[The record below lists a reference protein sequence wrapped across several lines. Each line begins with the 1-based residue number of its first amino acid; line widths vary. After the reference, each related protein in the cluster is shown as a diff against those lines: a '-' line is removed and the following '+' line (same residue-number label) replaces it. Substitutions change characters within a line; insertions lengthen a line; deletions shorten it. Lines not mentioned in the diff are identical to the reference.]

1 MRVVMMGTGTFAEPT
16 FEALLATF
24 GGDVV
29 GLVTQPERDSGNKR
43 GSTRQTGKGMA
54 NIARAASVPVAQ
66 TESINT
72 PEGLDQLRALQPD
85 LLVVAAYGQI
95 LSKDVLSTPTR
106 GTINVH
112 ASLLPKYRGAA
123 PVAYAILAGE
133 AQTGVTI
140 IKVTPG
146 LDSGDMI
153 LQESLDILPTDTTGT
168 LEARLATVG
177 ARLAVEAVRKYA
189 SGGPVE
195 GTKQDPA
202 RVTKAPKIKKEF
214 GLIDWSQPADTIE
227 RFVRAM
233 QPWPTAYTFLHRP
246 GKEPIR
252 VIVNAVRLADEYG
265 GEDGEGNKDEP
276 AVCGTVLFD
285 SSWAYGPGFRMPLT
299 PPPDT
304 PAKQLLVACGSGS
317 TLEILELQPAGKKRM
332 TAEEFLRGHPVTADV
347 RFGPEV
353 LS

>member
-1 MRVVMMGTGTFAEPT
+1 MRIVMMGAGTFAEPT
-16 FEALLATF
+16 FEALISSF

-29 GLVTQPERDSGNKR
+29 GLVTQPEREAGNKR

-54 NIARAASVPVAQ
+54 NIAQVAGVPVAQ
-66 TESINT
+66 PESINT
-72 PEGLDQLRALQPD
+72 PEGLDQLRGMRPD

-95 LSKDVLSTPTR
+95 LSRDVLSIPTR

-123 PVAYAILAGE
+123 PVAYAILNGE
-133 AQTGVTI
+133 KQTGVTI

-153 LQESLDILPTDTTGT
+153 LQEAIDILPDDTTGS
-168 LEARLATVG
+168 LESRLAQLG
-177 ARLAVEAVRKYA
+177 ASLADEAVRKYRA
-189 SGGPVE
+189 GGPVE

-202 RVTKAPKIKKEF
+202 LVTKAPKIKKEF
-214 GLIDWSQPADTIE
+214 GLIDWTKPADYIE

-246 GKEPIR
+246 GKEPVR
-252 VIVNAVRLADEYG
+252 VIVNSAIPKG
-265 GEDGEGNKDEP
+265 PHPPMDGLEKGY
-276 AVCGTVLFD
+276 LFPGLVVE
-285 SSWAYGPGFRMPLT
+285 SGPYLEHPFR
-299 PPPDT
+299 
-304 PAKQLLVACGSGS
+304 S
-317 TLEILELQPAGKKRM
+317 TLRILELQPAGKKKM
-332 TAEEFLRGHPVTADV
+332 TAEEFLRGYPIVEGM

>member
-1 MRVVMMGTGTFAEPT
+1 MRLVMMGTGTFAEPT
-16 FEALLATF
+16 FEALLASF
-24 GGDVV
+24 GSDVV

-54 NIARAASVPVAQ
+54 TIAREAGVPVAQ
-66 TESINT
+66 PESINT
-72 PEGLDQLRALQPD
+72 PDGLALLRDMRPD

-95 LSKDVLSTPTR
+95 LSRDVLAAPTR

-123 PVAYAILAGE
+123 PVAYAILGGE

-153 LQESLDILPTDTTGT
+153 LQEATDILPTDTTGA
-168 LEARLATVG
+168 LEARLAGIG
-177 ARLAVEAVRKYA
+177 ARLAVDAVRKYA
-189 SGGPVE
+189 SGAEVE
-195 GTKQDPA
+195 GTKQDPSQ
-202 RVTKAPKIKKEF
+202 VTKAPKIKKEF
-214 GLIDWSQPADTIE
+214 GLIDWTKPADYIE

-246 GKEPIR
+246 GKEPMR
-252 VIVNAVRLADEYG
+252 VIVNTANVFPVRYDAGAVAGLVFAESRFPTSLF
-265 GEDGEGNKDEP
+265 
-276 AVCGTVLFD
+276 AV
-285 SSWAYGPGFRMPLT
+285 AGFVNAEERS
-299 PPPDT
+299 
-304 PAKQLLVACGSGS
+304 VI
-317 TLEILELQPAGKKRM
+317 EITELQPAGKKKM
-332 TAEEFLRGHPVTADV
+332 TAEEFLRGYPVV
-347 RFGPEV
+347 EGMRFGPEV